1 MLNYE
6 APQSHDIYL
15 HRVGRTA
22 RAGAAGRACTLA
34 AEPDRRVVKAAVR
47 AGRAQGAH
55 IVSRVVDP
63 AAADGWAAKIEA
75 LSDEVEAVLEEER
88 EQKLLGQAEV
98 QVRRAENRV
107 LHEEEILAR
116 PRRTWFESEREK
128 RVARGVGRVELNGGE
143 GGRGKG
149 KGEGK
154 GGKLSGKDRKRLDLR
169 REREEGKVWK
179 KGKGDGKGERGGKG
193 KGKGQGQGA
202 GGKAV
207 KGAKVQK
214 SRGKKR

>member
-1 MLNYE
+1 M
-6 APQSHDIYL
+6 
-15 HRVGRTA
+15 
-22 RAGAAGRACTLA
+22 
-34 AEPDRRVVKAAVR
+34 
-47 AGRAQGAH
+47 
-55 IVSRVVDP
+55 SRVVDP

-75 LSDEVEAVLEEER
+75 LSDEVEAVLGEER

-143 GGRGKG
+143 VGTGKG

-169 REREEGKVWK
+169 RERKEGKVWK
-179 KGKGDGKGERGGKG
+179 KGKGDGKG

>member
-22 RAGAAGRACTLA
+22 RAGAPGRACTLA

-75 LSDEVEAVLEEER
+75 LGDEVEAVLEEER

-128 RVARGVGRVELNGGE
+128 RVARGAGRVELNGGDV
-143 GGRGKG
+143 GTGKG
-149 KGEGK
+149 KGGR
-154 GGKLSGKDRKRLDLR
+154 LSGKDRKRLDLR
-169 REREEGKVWK
+169 REREEGRVWK
-179 KGKGDGKGERGGKG
+179 KGKGDGKGERGGKAKGPGG
-193 KGKGQGQGA
+193 KGA
-202 GGKAV
+202 S
-207 KGAKVQK
+207 AKVQK